1 MEFKAD
7 DFNID
12 EWQRLAAQDPQ
23 EFERRREAAIRA
35 VIEQAP
41 PEHQA
46 RLLCLQARIDL
57 ERRRAK
63 TPLGATVR
71 LQSMMWERFG
81 ALRAALLM
89 LSEDETVPEEPVPAP
104 TSAKVLQFP
113 RAR

>member
-1 MEFKAD
+1 MESETFDLA
-7 DFNID
+7 
-12 EWQRLAAQDPQ
+12 EWQRLAQEDPQ

-46 RLLCLQARIDL
+46 RLLRLQFRIDL

-71 LQSMMWERFG
+71 LQSMMWERFA
-81 ALRAALLM
+81 ALRTALLN
-89 LSEDETVPEEPVPAP
+89 LSGEQPPAAEDDKRRT
-104 TSAKVLQFP
+104 AKVLPFP
-113 RAR
+113 SSE